1 MLAMAIAKTPKTRA
15 SRPRGRPPAPADVPP
30 AERTT
35 FNLPAG
41 TRERVKRAQALLT
54 VLGEKSPPDLT
65 SFVVE
70 AVDRLVRDIEA
81 RARTRGIP

>member
-1 MLAMAIAKTPKTRA
+1 MLAMAIAKTPNTRA
-15 SRPRGRPPAPADVPP
+15 TRPRGRPPTPADAPK

-41 TRERVKRAQALLT
+41 TKKRVLKACALLT
-54 VLGEKSPPDLT
+54 VLGEEAPPDLT

-70 AVDRLVRDIEA
+70 AVNRYAAEIEN
-81 RARTRGIP
+81 RASARGIP